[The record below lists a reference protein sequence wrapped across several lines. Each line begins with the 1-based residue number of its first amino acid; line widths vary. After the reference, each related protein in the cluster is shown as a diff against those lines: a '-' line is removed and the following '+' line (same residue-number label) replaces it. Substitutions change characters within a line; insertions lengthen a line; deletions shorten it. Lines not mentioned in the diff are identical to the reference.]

1 MRKILIIV
9 LIALIGISSFFVV
22 KFLFKK
28 EEVRIK
34 YYSLLNETA
43 PLKDVKPQ
51 KIEVFVLEYKNKTLK
66 ISKVYFNSI
75 EEKEEYK
82 KDIVNILLPIF
93 NATMEEFNFDNLKGK
108 KIIMKDEIILIF
120 EKENILIEV
129 LNYTQDFRDNEIVK
143 YFIKNLA

>member
-1 MRKILIIV
+1 MRNFLIII
-9 LIALIGISSFFVV
+9 LIALIGILSFFAI

-43 PLKDVKPQ
+43 PIKDVKPQ

-66 ISKVYFNSI
+66 ISKVYFNSR

-82 KDIVNILLPIF
+82 KDIVNIILPF
-93 NATMEEFNFDNLKGK
+93 LNATMEEFNFDNLKGK
-108 KIIMKDEIILIF
+108 KIIMRDEVILIF
-120 EKENILIEV
+120 ERENILIEV
-129 LNYTQDFRDNEIVK
+129 LNYTQDFRDNKIIK
-143 YFIKNLA
+143 YFLKNLA